1 MAGRGFI
8 AYNAASPRRGLAAT
22 DMPSRV
28 IAQVTPEMLRWA
40 REQAGCDLEQA
51 GCDLEQAGKSV
62 RQQAAVVAAWESADS
77 GQRPTIRQ
85 AQDLAQAY
93 RVPLAL
99 FYLSQPSPD
108 CERETVPE
116 FRGLDPETGAVRRQS
131 RQLRWM
137 IRQAQERQ
145 AFLVELLEHGGEVPL
160 EWVGS
165 APSDADPELLGG
177 RMREALEAN
186 GPAPQSSDK
195 ERLLDGW
202 VERAEAMG
210 AFVSRYRP
218 DGNQHWRV
226 EPAEARGLSLCHPLA
241 PYIVLNSRDA
251 PAGRIFTLLHEL
263 AHLYYGQC
271 GVDDLTDENR
281 MPDNARLLEQRCN
294 RAAAAALMPAA
305 DFRAQWPKAGEDLP
319 DKVRRLADAF
329 GVSRQAI
336 AVRAR
341 SEAMRFISETQY
353 NELRLSWDEEYR
365 EFRES
370 RSSAGGKGGGMSPA
384 VKVLKEF
391 GGRYTGLLFD
401 AYSQGQLSRLDLSE
415 ALGAK
420 FKDIEAIRHRLES
433 G

>member
-1 MAGRGFI
+1 
-8 AYNAASPRRGLAAT
+8 
-22 DMPSRV
+22 
-28 IAQVTPEMLRWA
+28 MLRWA

-51 GCDLEQAGKSV
+51 GKSAGKD
-62 RQQAAVVAAWESADS
+62 AASVAAWESADS

-85 AQDLAQAY
+85 AQNLADAY

-99 FYLSQPSPD
+99 FYLSHPSPD
-108 CERETVPE
+108 LERETVPE

-145 AFLVELLEHGGEVPL
+145 AFIAELLEHGGEAPL

-165 APSDADPELLGG
+165 APPDADPELLGE
-177 RMREALEAN
+177 RMREALPAN
-186 GPAPQSSDK
+186 GQPPPSSDK
-195 ERLLDGW
+195 ERMLDWW
-202 VERAEAMG
+202 VERAEALG

-218 DGNQHWRV
+218 DGNRYWSV
-226 EPAEARGLSLCHPLA
+226 EPAETRGLSLCHPLA

-263 AHLYYGQC
+263 AHLYYGQS
-271 GVDDLTDENR
+271 GVDDLTDESR

-305 DFRAQWPKAGEDLP
+305 DFRAEWPKAGENLP

-341 SEAMRFISETQY
+341 SGGMRLVSEAQY
-353 NELRLSWDEEYR
+353 QELLRVWEDEYR

-370 RSSAGGKGGGMSPA
+370 RSSTSRRGGRIPPGRR
-384 VKVLKEF
+384 VLKEF
-391 GGRYTGLLFD
+391 GRRYTGLLFD
-401 AYSQGQLSRLDLSE
+401 AYAQGQMSRLDLSE
-415 ALGAK
+415 ALEAK
-420 FKDIEAIRHRLES
+420 FTDIDAIRHRLQTRLS
-433 G
+433 

>member
-51 GCDLEQAGKSV
+51 GKSV
-62 RQQAAVVAAWESADS
+62 GKDAASVAAWESADS

-85 AQDLAQAY
+85 AQKLADAY
-93 RVPLAL
+93 HAPLAL

-108 CERETVPE
+108 LERETVPE
-116 FRGLDPETGAVRRQS
+116 FRGLDPATGTIRRQS

-145 AFLVELLEHGGEVPL
+145 AFIAELLENGGQAPL

-165 APSDADPELLGG
+165 APPDADPELLGG
-177 RMREALEAN
+177 RMREALPAN

-195 ERLLDGW
+195 ERLLDW
-202 VERAEAMG
+202 WIERAEALG

-218 DGNQHWRV
+218 DGNPYWAV
-226 EPAEARGLSLCHPLA
+226 EPSEARGLSLCHPLA

-251 PAGRIFTLLHEL
+251 PARRIFTLLHEL
-263 AHLYYGQC
+263 SHLYYGQC
-271 GVDDLTDENR
+271 GVDDLADEGW

-329 GVSRQAI
+329 GVSRSAI

-370 RSSAGGKGGGMSPA
+370 RSSTSSKGGGMPTASR
-384 VKVLKEF
+384 VLKEF

-401 AYSQGQLSRLDLSE
+401 AYAQGQLSRLDLAE
-415 ALGAK
+415 TLGAK